1 MTHANDPGPAEAG
14 PMEPDLGDESDADP
28 GAQLRAAEAGGSGG
42 ARISRSADLA
52 GGRHAVVI
60 AILLALYLLVVVY
73 VYPREILWLD
83 VAATAAFVAAMVGAH
98 HWHERRRRASGL
110 GWARRYSAGFV
121 VSVLLFGLGM
131 ALLDL
136 TDSRAAWLW
145 VPYAAMTALP
155 LVAVGAIRPSS

>member
-1 MTHANDPGPAEAG
+1 MK
-14 PMEPDLGDESDADP
+14 PDL

-52 GGRHAVVI
+52 GGRHAVVV

-83 VAATAAFVAAMVGAH
+83 VAATVAFVAAIVGANR
-98 HWHERRRRASGL
+98 WHERRRRASSR
-110 GWARRYSAGFV
+110 GWARRYSAGFA
-121 VSVLLFGLGM
+121 VSALLFGLGV
-131 ALLDL
+131 ALLDM
-136 TDSRAAWLW
+136 TDSRAALLW
-145 VPYAAMTALP
+145 VPYAAATALP

>member
-1 MTHANDPGPAEAG
+1 
-14 PMEPDLGDESDADP
+14 MEPDL

-52 GGRHAVVI
+52 GGRHAVVV

-83 VAATAAFVAAMVGAH
+83 VAATTAFVAAIVGANR
-98 HWHERRRRASGL
+98 WHERRRRASSR
-110 GWARRYSAGFV
+110 GWARRYSAGFA
-121 VSVLLFGLGM
+121 VSALLFGLGV
-131 ALLDL
+131 ALLDM

-145 VPYAAMTALP
+145 VPYAAVTALP
-155 LVAVGAIRPSS
+155 LVAVGAIRTSS

>member
-1 MTHANDPGPAEAG
+1 
-14 PMEPDLGDESDADP
+14 MEHDLGDESDADL

-52 GGRHAVVI
+52 GGRHAVI
-60 AILLALYLLVVVY
+60 MAILLALYLLVVVY

-83 VAATAAFVAAMVGAH
+83 VAATAAFVAAIVGAN

-121 VSVLLFGLGM
+121 VSALLFGLGI
-131 ALLDL
+131 ALLDM
-136 TDSRAAWLW
+136 TDTRAAWLW
-145 VPYAAMTALP
+145 VPYAAVTALP
-155 LVAVGAIRPSS
+155 LVAVGAVRRSS